1 MVLVSQG
8 HTLWHNANGI
18 QCEWSGDF
26 SIPDPFCR
34 GYSAAGVFF
43 FAVDSQPVPAAFKN
57 YLKDRYEYY
66 GPGLPGFDLAAELF
80 PSASR

>member
-1 MVLVSQG
+1 MKQLLSKFLPQIM
-8 HTLWHNANGI
+8 LN
-18 QCEWSGDF
+18 
-26 SIPDPFCR
+26 
-34 GYSAAGVFF
+34 
-43 FAVDSQPVPAAFKN
+43 AVDSQPVPAAFKN